1 MSIEEILKII
11 ENHPEAI
18 IKSIEKKPELL
29 ASLILKIFP
38 FNRIATKEDI
48 KMILD
53 FMEKRF
59 NDINRRFEDVNKRFE
74 NIDNRFGDVNR
85 RFEDINKRFE
95 DMNKRF
101 EDIRYYIDK
110 RVGLIE
116 RIMIGFN
123 IPILLSIITILIKLF
138 IF

>member
-59 NDINRRFEDVNKRFE
+59 
-74 NIDNRFGDVNR
+74 
-85 RFEDINKRFE
+85 EDINKRFE
-95 DMNKRF
+95 EMNKRF